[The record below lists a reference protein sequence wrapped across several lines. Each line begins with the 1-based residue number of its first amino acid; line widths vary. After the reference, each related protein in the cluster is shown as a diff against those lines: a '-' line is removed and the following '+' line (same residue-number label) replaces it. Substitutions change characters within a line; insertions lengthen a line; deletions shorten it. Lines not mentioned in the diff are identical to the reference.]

1 MAADGPGH
9 LCDRKDIQGRQ
20 GQLPDDRFAALVAE
34 ELERTCRW
42 PSRLMGI
49 AEPCRAPLLIYQAQ
63 LPCAVFTLYD
73 ILGADLARLHLGF
86 DHVLPELRSPAFE
99 SAAK

>member
-49 AEPCRAPLLIYQAQ
+49 AER
-63 LPCAVFTLYD
+63 LP
-73 ILGADLARLHLGF
+73 
-86 DHVLPELRSPAFE
+86 
-99 SAAK
+99 SAAANLSSATSLRGLHPVRHSRG